1 MILPTSDYGKRLES
15 IGWLQLGVEPIAE
28 WLEQSWNLRRRNVST
43 DFGGF
48 LRLIEIS
55 PRLDRRVLIPAGHE
69 WTALCSNGPGGT
81 DVVGTVHTISEVTG
95 ALGVRASATN
105 TGRVLELFRGNAVR
119 NVYAALDGS
128 RWKFGE
134 YGERF
139 DFEDERAYRSI
150 RIKDRLTSEMVS
162 RYLDALS
169 VPAAAEL
176 RFDEL
181 VILESAT

>member
-1 MILPTSDYGKRLES
+1 MILPTTEYGRRLES

-43 DFGGF
+43 DFDGF
-48 LRLIEIS
+48 LGLIEIS
-55 PRLDRRVLIPAGHE
+55 PRLDRRVLIPTGGE

-95 ALGVRASATN
+95 ALGVRASVSN
-105 TGRVLELFRGNAVR
+105 TGRVFEVFRGVATR
-119 NVYAALDGS
+119 NVYASKDGA
-128 RWKFGE
+128 RWIFGE

-169 VPAAAEL
+169 VPPADDL

-181 VILESAT
+181 VVLESPT